1 MKVVIFDMDGTL
13 IDSGYDITVSI
24 NHVRATR
31 YALEPLDIA
40 YVIAAI
46 NAHQRNLAQLF
57 YETPTYEKQAQELF
71 EAHYY
76 EQCTQHVSVY
86 DGVREALQ
94 QLKEHDVRLS
104 VATNA
109 PTIFAKRMLT
119 HLDVASLFDYIV
131 GADKVE
137 RPKPDKQMLEF
148 ILDRYGF
155 QQQHDSA
162 WMVGDNSKDMQS
174 ARHAEIS
181 SIFAT
186 WGFSR
191 EGEGTHRAD
200 HPQKVVDIIH
210 A

>member
-13 IDSGYDITVSI
+13 IDSGHDITVSI
-24 NHVRATR
+24 NYVRATL
-31 YALEPLDIA
+31 YALKPLDIA

-57 YETPTYEKQAQELF
+57 YETEIYEKQAQELF
-71 EAHYY
+71 ETHYY
-76 EQCTQHVSVY
+76 EQCTQNVTLYEGVY
-86 DGVREALQ
+86 EMLQ
-94 QLKEHDVRLS
+94 TLQEHGTHLS

-109 PTIFAKRMLT
+109 PTVFAKKMLS
-119 HLDVASLFDYIV
+119 HLQVAPLFDHII
-131 GADKVE
+131 GADMVE
-137 RPKPDKQMLEF
+137 YPKPDKQMLEF

-155 QQQHDSA
+155 EHRHDSA

-191 EGEGTHRAD
+191 DGEGHHRAD
-200 HPQKVVDIIH
+200 HPHKVVDIIH